1 MVLPL
6 FLILLTVAWVYMLF
20 FTSSKPATVESITSE
35 IVQTSSESKILVTT
49 TVQNSAK
56 FNINKPSF
64 NDLEQPKSIT
74 NQSQS
79 SIIALTSPIAST
91 PEVVA
96 TEIGTLLDKIES
108 LDNNDDIALDNQI
121 LEN

>member
-1 MVLPL
+1 
-6 FLILLTVAWVYMLF
+6 MLF